1 MINKMGES
9 KEFYQIGEVSKIC
22 NISIKT
28 LRYYDEIELLIPS
41 KIDPESNYRYY
52 SNDQLVLV
60 LVIKHFKEAGF
71 SLKEIKVLLGREN
84 LEYNTKRINEKCV
97 EIDNKINDLKRLKEK
112 LQFCIK
118 ESKKE
123 KSEEKEFK
131 IEIKEIP
138 TSYVAYL
145 RSKGPCTIEEFTV
158 RYCKLISLV
167 EKNNFHIIRNA
178 MAIYYNNCIID
189 PEEKEKVDYDIEVC
203 IGVSEERE
211 IEGLVRKFGG
221 FKAVTAV
228 HYGSYDN
235 MIEAYRKMN
244 KYIYENGYE
253 ICGEP
258 IDNYLV
264 DIINTSDQ
272 ENYVTELI
280 IPVK

>member
-1 MINKMGES
+1 MGES

-22 NISIKT
+22 NIPIKT
-28 LRYYDEIELLIPS
+28 LRYYDEIELLIPR

-52 SNDQLVLV
+52 SNDQLALV

-84 LEYNTKRINEKCV
+84 LEYNTKRINEKCI
-97 EIDNKINDLKRLKEK
+97 EIDNKINDLIRLKEK

-123 KSEEKEFK
+123 KSEGKEFK

-178 MAIYYNNCIID
+178 MAIYYDNCIID
-189 PEEKEKVDYDIEVC
+189 FEEKEKVDYDIEVC

-235 MIEAYRKMN
+235 MIEVYRKMN

-253 ICGEP
+253 IYGQP

-264 DIINTSDQ
+264 DIINTVDE

>member
-22 NISIKT
+22 NIPIKT
-28 LRYYDEIELLIPS
+28 LRYYDEIELLIPR

-84 LEYNTKRINEKCV
+84 LEYNTKRINEKCI

-145 RSKGPCTIEEFTV
+145 RSKGPCTIDEFTV

-189 PEEKEKVDYDIEVC
+189 VEEREKVDYDIEVC

-211 IEGLVRKFGG
+211 IYGLVRRFGG

-253 ICGEP
+253 IYGEP

-264 DIINTSDQ
+264 DIINTADE